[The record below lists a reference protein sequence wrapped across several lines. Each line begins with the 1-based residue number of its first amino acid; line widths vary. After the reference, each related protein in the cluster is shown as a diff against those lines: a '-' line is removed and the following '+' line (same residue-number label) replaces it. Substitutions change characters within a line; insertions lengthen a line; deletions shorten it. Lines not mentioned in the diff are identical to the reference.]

1 MTSQATAA
9 HELSITRLIAAPP
22 EAVYRVWTG
31 RLGEWWAPRPYTT
44 PVVELDLRPGGRGL
58 MVMQAPDGT
67 EMPHEGVFLEV
78 VPNERIVLTNAF
90 KAGWLPQDPFMVVIV
105 TFEPEGSGT
114 RYTAR
119 VRHWSEEALKRHE
132 AMGFHEGWGIVAG
145 QLAGLAEAEA
155 AAGTEPRRGG

>member
-1 MTSQATAA
+1 MASQPADLR
-9 HELSITRLIAAPP
+9 ELSITRLIDAPP
-22 EAVYRVWTG
+22 ETVYRVWTE

-44 PVVELDLRPGGRGL
+44 PVVEIDLRPGGRGR
-58 MVMQAPDGT
+58 MVMKAPDGT
-67 EMPHEGVFLEV
+67 DMPHEGVFLEI
-78 VPNERIVLTNAF
+78 VPNRKIVITDAF
-90 KAGWLPQDPFMVVIV
+90 RADWIPQDPFMLAIW

-145 QLAGLAEAEA
+145 QLAELAEADGPA
-155 AAGTEPRRGG
+155 RTAP